1 MEREEILT
9 QYRLNPDA
17 IVSYIEALEAQ
28 NKAKDARIEALE
40 SQIIELKERIN
51 ELESLLNWT
60 SQGKKKRPPN
70 CAFSEKKPKTESSQ
84 KGSSR
89 PLGGQKGHSGS
100 TLNKVEDPDEI
111 ICHRLH
117 KCKYCGHNIEESE
130 LIDYRTNL
138 ATILS
143 QARSRRFLV
152 LLNEAKRTAHCRA
165 ATRLA
170 QLGTLNSGIF

>member
-17 IVSYIEALEAQ
+17 IVSYIEALESQNIKSPILLITPKLIVSYIKALESQ
-28 NKAKDARIEALE
+28 NKAKDARIKALE

-70 CAFSEKKPKTESSQ
+70 CAFSQKKPKTESSQ

-100 TLNKVEDPDEI
+100 TLNPDFDSKI
-111 ICHRLH
+111 KISALC
-117 KCKYCGHNIEESE
+117 
-130 LIDYRTNL
+130 
-138 ATILS
+138 
-143 QARSRRFLV
+143 FV
-152 LLNEAKRTAHCRA
+152 
-165 ATRLA
+165 
-170 QLGTLNSGIF
+170 